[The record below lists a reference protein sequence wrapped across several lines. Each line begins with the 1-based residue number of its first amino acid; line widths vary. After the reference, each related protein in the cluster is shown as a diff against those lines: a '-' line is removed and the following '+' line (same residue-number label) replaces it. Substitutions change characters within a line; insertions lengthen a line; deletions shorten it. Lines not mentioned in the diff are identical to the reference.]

1 MSTAIRIDPLPPEA
15 AADGATMSA
24 VSDLINRVYQV
35 AEDGLW
41 VDGAART
48 NPAEVAALTG
58 AGEIVVARVDGRLV
72 GSVRVRVLG
81 GELSEFG
88 MLVSA
93 PEDRGTGVG
102 RELMRFAER
111 QSRAGGR
118 FVMQLELLVPREWSH
133 PSKEFLA
140 GWYGRLGYRPARV
153 GTIAEDYPDLAPLLA
168 TPCDLRIY
176 RKDLREYPDR

>member
-1 MSTAIRIDPLPPEA
+1 MSTGVLVGTLPPEA

-24 VSDLINRVYQV
+24 VSDLINRVYKV

-48 NPAEVAALTG
+48 NPAEVAALART
-58 AGEIVVARVDGRLV
+58 GEIVVARVSGRLV
-72 GSVRVRVLG
+72 GSVRLRALG
-81 GELSEFG
+81 DELSEFG

-102 RELMRFAER
+102 RELVRFAER

-118 FVMQLELLVPREWSH
+118 YVMQLELLVPREWSH

-140 GWYGRLGYRPARV
+140 GWYGRLGYRLVRV
-153 GTIAEDYPDLAPLLA
+153 GTVDEAYPDLAPLLA
-168 TPCDLRIY
+168 TPCDFRTY
-176 RKDLREYPDR
+176 HRDLREYPDR